1 MDRAPQ
7 PGSSPQAAAGDT
19 DPGTV
24 TQEVCRECDVCDGE
38 LREVEVAGFPVLLV
52 RSGTQFWALGSR
64 CPHYG
69 APLCKGVLKGNR
81 LRCPWHG
88 ACFDI
93 KTGDIEEYP
102 TLDCLPCFQVKVEDG
117 KVFITARRKD
127 LESSRRLKDMSK
139 RCGINQTTVL
149 LLGGGPASLVCA
161 ETLRQE
167 GFTGRVI
174 LVTKERHVPYD
185 RTRLSKDMG
194 VRAESIYLRAPE
206 FFTAHDIEV
215 WTEKEAVS
223 IDTKGQKAQ
232 FKDGSSQRY
241 DQLLIATGSR
251 PKPLKCPGADLRN
264 VRFLQTVEDA
274 NQILELAAGK
284 RLVIVGASFIGMEV
298 ASFLS
303 DKASTISVV
312 EKEAVPFQKALGP
325 QVGGVAMKMLQGRGV
340 NFYMKSQVSE
350 LRGED
355 GKVTEAILDGG
366 KKLPADVVVVGIG
379 VSPASDFLKGSP
391 VALDSHGAVLVDLLM
406 KTNVSRV
413 FAAGDVAAFP
423 VALLGGE
430 RTGINHWQVAQAH
443 GHVAALSML
452 KKQSPLHTVPFF
464 WTVLLGSSIRY
475 AGCGKGFTETVVK
488 GSLEEQ
494 KFVIFYIKDGYVTA
508 VASLKCD
515 PMVVMV
521 AEALYAGKVISK
533 EEAEGSWTA
542 WLEMAQAES
551 TGPAAKRGS

>member
-1 MDRAPQ
+1 
-7 PGSSPQAAAGDT
+7 
-19 DPGTV
+19 
-24 TQEVCRECDVCDGE
+24 
-38 LREVEVAGFPVLLV
+38 
-52 RSGTQFWALGSR
+52 
-64 CPHYG
+64 
-69 APLCKGVLKGNR
+69 
-81 LRCPWHG
+81 
-88 ACFDI
+88 
-93 KTGDIEEYP
+93 
-102 TLDCLPCFQVKVEDG
+102 
-117 KVFITARRKD
+117 
-127 LESSRRLKDMSK
+127 
-139 RCGINQTTVL
+139 
-149 LLGGGPASLVCA
+149 
-161 ETLRQE
+161 
-167 GFTGRVI
+167 
-174 LVTKERHVPYD
+174 
-185 RTRLSKDMG
+185 
-194 VRAESIYLRAPE
+194 
-206 FFTAHDIEV
+206 
-215 WTEKEAVS
+215 
-223 IDTKGQKAQ
+223 
-232 FKDGSSQRY
+232 
-241 DQLLIATGSR
+241 
-251 PKPLKCPGADLRN
+251 
-264 VRFLQTVEDA
+264 
-274 NQILELAAGK
+274 
-284 RLVIVGASFIGMEV
+284 MEV

-312 EKEAVPFQKALGP
+312 EKEAVPFQEALGP

-340 NFYMKSQVSE
+340 KFYMKSQVSE

-355 GKVTEAILDGG
+355 GKVSPGRPRPRPLSERAARVLRDTGVGIPGGRAGPQLAAASSQVAEAILDSG

-379 VSPASDFLKGSP
+379 VSPASEFLKGSP
-391 VALDSHGAVLVDLLM
+391 FALDSRGAVLVDLLM

-423 VALLGGE
+423 VTLLGGE
-430 RTGINHWQVAQAH
+430 RIGIYHWQVAQAH

-542 WLEMAQAES
+542 WLEMSQTES
-551 TGPAAKRGS
+551 K